1 MDNDARVQN
10 EIEHEVTKAFDGEM
24 KAGIAKG
31 QLAELQ
37 GNEAMNMMM
46 EIAKKAGR
54 IQAAKLVGTFV
65 DSLTVSQLRGLK
77 DSIKGTGITWSK
89 ACEVVGISTKTA
101 DQYLRLGTSLG
112 DDWVADMRTIGVSVR
127 TLEAARQLPA
137 PVREKLTQGEVI
149 DLEDVGKEQLTR
161 VIKELADEHAEER
174 AEAEKAAKKKDKDL
188 EKSEAKNNEL
198 TEKVEVLETENRA
211 LSSGLDAGDA
221 STWEQIQAIEKAF
234 VMGIVRIRNTPGMQ
248 EMSAMLYNRIAAS
261 LLFMEALARDTS
273 MHLATKREEGELA
286 GEDWGFDESRELAQQ
301 LAGVDNTEPYPI

>member
-1 MDNDARVQN
+1 MDDARMRN
-10 EIEHEVTKAFDGEM
+10 EIEQEVTNAMEDQ
-24 KAGIAKG
+24 ARANVAKG
-31 QLAELQ
+31 QLAALEESQTQAARDEL
-37 GNEAMNMMM
+37 MMR
-46 EIAKKAGR
+46 AGR
-54 IQAAKLVGTFV
+54 VQMAHVMTEVGTR
-65 DSLTVSQLRGLK
+65 VSIEQLREMRELSQSAKIPWSQVCEKMDISRQHANRLLK
-77 DSIKGTGITWSK
+77 QGD
-89 ACEVVGISTKTA
+89 A
-101 DQYLRLGTSLG
+101 LG
-112 DDWVADMRTIGVSVR
+112 DEFWNTCSGVGLSFRTVE
-127 TLEAARQLPA
+127 TARQLPA

-174 AEAEKAAKKKDKDL
+174 AEAEKEAKKKDKAL
-188 EKSEAKNNEL
+188 EKSEAKNTEL
-198 TEKVEVLETENRA
+198 TEKVEALETENRA

-286 GEDWGFDESRELAQQ
+286 GEDWGYEESRELARQ